1 VSSDDELVARLRRI
15 AQAIDAPSDLV
26 AETARAAFSTRRLDE
41 ELAALLH
48 DSDLASPQ
56 QVRGAPAGPRS
67 LAFATAAVDLQ
78 LQIERAPGGV
88 TVSGVVSGASGDATI
103 ETTAASY
110 PAQIDNRG
118 WFRVAD
124 LRPGALRVHVTAADG
139 TRVTTSWISA

>member
-1 VSSDDELVARLRRI
+1 MSSDDELIERLRRI
-15 AQAIDAPSDLV
+15 AGAIDAPPDLV
-26 AETARAAFSTRRLDE
+26 ADTARAAFSTRHLDE
-41 ELAALLH
+41 ELATLLH
-48 DSDLASPQ
+48 DSDLAAPQ
-56 QVRGAPAGPRS
+56 QVRGAAAGPRS
-67 LAFATAAVDLQ
+67 LAFETAAVDLQ

-88 TVSGVVSGASGDATI
+88 TLSGVVSGASGNATI

-118 WFRVAD
+118 WFRIAE